1 MTNGKSLKRALL
13 SSAFSLIICVAMLI
27 GTTFAWFTD
36 TASTAVNKIQAGNLK
51 VDIVDQN
58 GNSLNGKSLSF
69 RDVNNKT
76 DILWEPGAKFN
87 LDSFKIVNKG
97 NLALKYKVII
107 SGINGS
113 AKLLEAIDFTVKIGD
128 AAEAALADWEGVL
141 LPEAAAAADT
151 MPVKE
156 TKLITISGKMREDAG
171 NEYQGLSIGGIGI
184 TVLATQYTYEN
195 DSIGNTYD
203 REAAYKGTQEF
214 TSGTHTL
221 GNGGIGLQSDDIAVK
236 AIGADTKL
244 TITGGYYDGGKGGN
258 NICVAAANGA
268 EVIIKDGTF
277 TVGGDATGL
286 GNSVIYSVG
295 GNITIEG
302 GFFYTEHSYR
312 GKYYVLNQQNTNPG
326 TITVKGGTFVNYNPA
341 NGDDY
346 LGGNFVADG
355 YTVISETNAN
365 GDVWYTVVA
374 EEKFST
380 VEEAF
385 SGVDFGYG
393 TTSSEPVS
401 IDGKGVTVIE
411 KWTDAWVSSDTTIKG
426 VTFKN
431 GAVFSTKAD
440 NVTVTLENCTFYACD
455 QSKLTYNGN
464 NSLTNSG
471 AGMCLN
477 LEKSANNGVKFI
489 VKNCTF
495 IGENNKSLSAEGP
508 NYNADGTQKGTKKR
522 GHAIALDAICGGGT
536 AGVLDSMLID
546 GCVIDGVRG
555 NAIQLYGKTGDI
567 TIKNT
572 KINSWAVNNT
582 GIGYAVRGDFDAN
595 GSRTLSLSNVYFGLD
610 EISGNTEF
618 GHVKVG
624 AFSGNTDGTRKA
636 GTY

>member
-36 TASTAVNKIQAGNLK
+36 TASTAVNKLQAGNLK

-141 LPEAAAAADT
+141 LPEAAAATDT
-151 MPVKE
+151 MSVKE

-341 NGDDY
+341 NGDDN

-355 YTVISETNAN
+355 YTVITETKAN

-374 EEKFST
+374 EKKFST

-431 GAVFSTKAD
+431 GAVFSTKDD

-477 LEKSANNGVKFI
+477 LEKSAKTGVKFI

-495 IGENNKSLSAEGP
+495 IGENDKTLSAEGP
-508 NYNADGTQKGTKKR
+508 RYKGDGTQDGMKKR

-536 AGVLDSMLID
+536 GTLDSMLID

>member
-1 MTNGKSLKRALL
+1 MTNGKSIKRALL
-13 SSAFSLIICVAMLI
+13 SSAFSLVICVAMLI

-36 TASTAVNKIQAGNLK
+36 TASTAVNKIQSGNLK
-51 VDIVDQN
+51 VDIVDEK

-69 RDVNNKT
+69 RDVNGKT
-76 DILWEPGAKFN
+76 DILWEPGVTFN

-107 SGINGS
+107 SGVNGN
-113 AKLLEAIDFTVKIGD
+113 AKLLEAIDFTINGEK
-128 AAEAALADWEGVL
+128 LADWDGIL
-141 LPEAAAAADT
+141 LPKDAE
-151 MPVKE
+151 KKLNSE
-156 TKLITISGKMREDAG
+156 TVEQTGLITISGKMREDAG
-171 NEYQGLSIGGIGI
+171 NDYQGLSIDGIGI
-184 TVLATQYTYEN
+184 TVVATQYTYEN
-195 DSIGNTYD
+195 DSIDNTYD
-203 REAAYKGTQEF
+203 KDAAYKGTQEF

-221 GNGGIGLQSDDIAVK
+221 GNGGIGLKPDDIAVK
-236 AIGADTKL
+236 ASGVGTKL
-244 TITGGYYDGGKGGN
+244 TITGGYYDGGEGGN
-258 NICVAAANGA
+258 NVCVAAVNGA
-268 EVIIKDGTF
+268 EVVIKDGTF

-302 GFFYTEHSYR
+302 GFFFTEHSYR
-312 GKYYVLNQQNTNPG
+312 GKYYVLNMNNGNPG
-326 TITVKGGTFVNYNPA
+326 KITVKGGTFVNFNPA
-341 NGDDY
+341 GGDDNVQPT
-346 LGGNFVADG
+346 NFVADG
-355 YTVISETNAN
+355 YSVISETKAN
-365 GDVWYTVVA
+365 GDVWYTVV
-374 EEKFST
+374 EEKKYST
-380 VEEAF
+380 VEDAF
-385 SGVDFGYG
+385 SGADFGYG
-393 TTSSEPVS
+393 STSTEPVS

-411 KWTDAWVSSDTTIKG
+411 NWTDAWVSSDTTIKG
-426 VTFKN
+426 VTFEN

-455 QSKLTYNGN
+455 QSKLTYTGN

-477 LEKSANNGVKFI
+477 LEKSANTGVKFI

-495 IGENNKSLSAEGP
+495 IGENDKTLSAEGP
-508 NYNADGTQKGTKKR
+508 RYNRDGTQDGTKKR

-536 AGVLDSMLID
+536 GTLDSLLID

-555 NAIQLYGKTGDI
+555 NAIQLYGTTGNI
-567 TIKNT
+567 TVKNT

-595 GSRTLSLSNVYFGLD
+595 GSRTLTLSNVYFGLD

>member
-51 VDIVDQN
+51 VDIVDKN

-113 AKLLEAIDFTVKIGD
+113 AKLLEAINFTVKIGD

-141 LPEAAAAADT
+141 LPDGAAAADT

-221 GNGGIGLQSDDIAVK
+221 GNGGIALDPNGVAVSVS
-236 AIGADTKL
+236 GEGTNL
-244 TITGGYYDGGKGGN
+244 TITGGYYDGGKGGDN
-258 NICVAAANGA
+258 RCIQVNKGA
-268 EVIIKDGTF
+268 TVTIKDGTF

-286 GNSVIYSVG
+286 GNSVVLCNG
-295 GNITIEG
+295 GTVVIEG
-302 GFFYTEHSYR
+302 GFFYTDYAYR
-312 GKYYVLNQQNTNPG
+312 NFYYVLNQQNNNPG

-341 NGDDY
+341 NGDDN

-355 YTVISETNAN
+355 YTVISETKAN

-374 EEKFST
+374 EKKFST

-385 SGVDFGYG
+385 SDVDFGYG
-393 TTSSEPVS
+393 TTSTEPVS

-411 KWTDAWVSSDTTIKG
+411 KWADAWVNSDTTIKG

-431 GAVFSTKAD
+431 GAVFSTKTD

-477 LEKSANNGVKFI
+477 LEKSAKTGVKFI

-495 IGENNKSLSAEGP
+495 IGENDKTLSAEGP
-508 NYNADGTQKGTKKR
+508 RYKGDGTQDGTKKR

-536 AGVLDSMLID
+536 GTLDSMLID

-555 NAIQLYGKTGDI
+555 NAIQLYGETGDI

-582 GIGYAVRGDFDAN
+582 GIGYAVRGSLGTT
-595 GSRTLSLSNVYFGLD
+595 GSRTLTLSNVYFGLD

>member
-36 TASTAVNKIQAGNLK
+36 TASTAVNKIQTGNLK

-141 LPEAAAAADT
+141 LPDGAAAADT

-221 GNGGIGLQSDDIAVK
+221 GNGGIALDPNGVAVSVS
-236 AIGADTKL
+236 GEGTNL

-302 GFFYTEHSYR
+302 GFFYTDHSYR
-312 GKYYVLNQQNTNPG
+312 GKYYVLNQQNNNPG

-341 NGDDY
+341 NGDDN

-355 YTVISETNAN
+355 YTVISETKAN

-374 EEKFST
+374 EKKFST

-385 SGVDFGYG
+385 SDVDFGYG
-393 TTSSEPVS
+393 TTSTEPVS

-411 KWTDAWVSSDTTIKG
+411 KWTDAWVNSDTTIKG

-495 IGENNKSLSAEGP
+495 IGENDKTLSAEGP
-508 NYNADGTQKGTKKR
+508 RYNGDGTQNGMKKR

-536 AGVLDSMLID
+536 GTLDSMLID

>member
-51 VDIVDQN
+51 VDIVDKN

-113 AKLLEAIDFTVKIGD
+113 AKLLEAINFTVKIGD

-141 LPEAAAAADT
+141 LPDGAAAADT

-221 GNGGIGLQSDDIAVK
+221 GNGGIALDPNGVAVSVS
-236 AIGADTKL
+236 GEGTNL
-244 TITGGYYDGGKGGN
+244 TITGGYYDGGKGGDN
-258 NICVAAANGA
+258 RCIQVNKGA
-268 EVIIKDGTF
+268 TVTIKDGTF

-286 GNSVIYSVG
+286 GNSVVLCNG
-295 GNITIEG
+295 GTVVIEG
-302 GFFYTEHSYR
+302 GFFYTDYAYR
-312 GKYYVLNQQNTNPG
+312 NFYYVLNQQNNNPG

-341 NGDDY
+341 NGDDN

-355 YTVISETNAN
+355 YTVISETKAN

-374 EEKFST
+374 EKKFST

-385 SGVDFGYG
+385 SDVDFGYG
-393 TTSSEPVS
+393 TTSTEPVS

-411 KWTDAWVSSDTTIKG
+411 KWADAWVNSDTTIKG

-431 GAVFSTKAD
+431 GAVFSTKTD

-477 LEKSANNGVKFI
+477 LEKSAKTGVKFI

-495 IGENNKSLSAEGP
+495 IGENDKTLSAEGP
-508 NYNADGTQKGTKKR
+508 RYNGDGTQNGMKKR

-536 AGVLDSMLID
+536 GTLDSMLID

>member
-13 SSAFSLIICVAMLI
+13 SSVFSLIICVAMLI

-113 AKLLEAIDFTVKIGD
+113 AKLLEAIDFTVKIGN

-141 LPEAAAAADT
+141 LPDGAAATDT

-221 GNGGIGLQSDDIAVK
+221 GNGGIALDPNGVAVSVS
-236 AIGADTKL
+236 GEGTNL
-244 TITGGYYDGGKGGN
+244 TITGGYYDGGKGGDN
-258 NICVAAANGA
+258 RCIQVNKGA
-268 EVIIKDGTF
+268 TVTIKDGTF

-286 GNSVIYSVG
+286 GNSVVLCNG
-295 GNITIEG
+295 GTVVIEG
-302 GFFYTEHSYR
+302 GFFYTDYAYR
-312 GKYYVLNQQNTNPG
+312 NFYYVLNQQNNNPG

-341 NGDDY
+341 NGDDN

-355 YTVISETNAN
+355 YTVISETKAN

-374 EEKFST
+374 EKKFST

-385 SGVDFGYG
+385 SDVDFGYG
-393 TTSSEPVS
+393 TTSTEPVS

-508 NYNADGTQKGTKKR
+508 RYKGDGTQDGMKKR

-536 AGVLDSMLID
+536 GTLDSMLID

>member
-13 SSAFSLIICVAMLI
+13 SSVFSLIICVAMLI

-113 AKLLEAIDFTVKIGD
+113 AKLLEAIDFTVKIGN

-141 LPEAAAAADT
+141 LPDGAAATDT

-221 GNGGIGLQSDDIAVK
+221 GNGGIALDPNGVAVSVS
-236 AIGADTKL
+236 GEGTNL
-244 TITGGYYDGGKGGN
+244 TITGGYYDGGEGGDNRCIQVNKGAT
-258 NICVAAANGA
+258 VT
-268 EVIIKDGTF
+268 IKDGTF

-286 GNSVIYSVG
+286 GNSVVLCNG
-295 GNITIEG
+295 GTVIIEG
-302 GFFYTEHSYR
+302 GFFYTDYAYR
-312 GKYYVLNQQNTNPG
+312 NFYYVLNQQNNNPG

-355 YTVISETNAN
+355 YTVISETKAN

-374 EEKFST
+374 EKKFST

-385 SGVDFGYG
+385 SDVDFGYG
-393 TTSSEPVS
+393 TTSTEPVS

-411 KWTDAWVSSDTTIKG
+411 KWTDAWVNSDTTIKG

-477 LEKSANNGVKFI
+477 LEKSAKTGVKFI

-508 NYNADGTQKGTKKR
+508 RYNGDGTQNGTKKR

-536 AGVLDSMLID
+536 GTLDSMLID

-595 GSRTLSLSNVYFGLD
+595 GSRTLTLSNVYFGLD

>member
-36 TASTAVNKIQAGNLK
+36 TASTAVNKIQTGNLK

-69 RDVNNKT
+69 RDVDNKT

-141 LPEAAAAADT
+141 LPEAAVAADT

-171 NEYQGLSIGGIGI
+171 NEYQGLSIDGIGI

-221 GNGGIGLQSDDIAVK
+221 GNGGIGLQSNDIAVK

-244 TITGGYYDGGKGGN
+244 TITGGYYDGGEGGN

-268 EVIIKDGTF
+268 EVVIKDGTF

-341 NGDDY
+341 NGDDN

-355 YTVISETNAN
+355 YTVITETKAN

-374 EEKFST
+374 EKKFST

-440 NVTVTLENCTFYACD
+440 NVTVTLENCTFYSCD

-477 LEKSANNGVKFI
+477 LEKSANTGVKFI

-495 IGENNKSLSAEGP
+495 IGENDKTLSAEGP
-508 NYNADGTQKGTKKR
+508 RYKGDGTQDGMKKR

-536 AGVLDSMLID
+536 GTLDSMLID

>member
-69 RDVNNKT
+69 RDVDNKT
-76 DILWEPGAKFN
+76 DILWEPGARFN

-141 LPEAAAAADT
+141 LPDGAAAADT

-195 DSIGNTYD
+195 DSIDNTYD

-221 GNGGIGLQSDDIAVK
+221 GNGGIALDPNGVAVSVS
-236 AIGADTKL
+236 GEGTNL

-302 GFFYTEHSYR
+302 GFFYTDHSYR
-312 GKYYVLNQQNTNPG
+312 GKYYVLNQQNNNPG

-341 NGDDY
+341 NGDDN

-355 YTVISETNAN
+355 YTVITETKAN

-374 EEKFST
+374 EKKFST

-431 GAVFSTKAD
+431 GAVFSTKDD

-477 LEKSANNGVKFI
+477 LEKSANTGVKFI

-495 IGENNKSLSAEGP
+495 IGENDKTLSAEGP
-508 NYNADGTQKGTKKR
+508 RYKGDGTQDGMKKR

-536 AGVLDSMLID
+536 GTLDSMLID

>member
-69 RDVNNKT
+69 RNVNNKT

-141 LPEAAAAADT
+141 LPDGAAAADT

-244 TITGGYYDGGKGGN
+244 TITGGYYDGGEGGN

-268 EVIIKDGTF
+268 EVVIKDGTF

-341 NGDDY
+341 NGDDN

-355 YTVISETNAN
+355 YTVITETKAN

-374 EEKFST
+374 EKKFST

-440 NVTVTLENCTFYACD
+440 NVTVTLENCTFYSCD

-477 LEKSANNGVKFI
+477 LEKSANTGVKFI

-495 IGENNKSLSAEGP
+495 IGENDKTLSAEGP
-508 NYNADGTQKGTKKR
+508 RYKGDGTQDGMKKR

-536 AGVLDSMLID
+536 GTLDSMLID

>member
-51 VDIVDQN
+51 VDIVDKN

-141 LPEAAAAADT
+141 LPDGAAAADT

-156 TKLITISGKMREDAG
+156 TKPITISGKMREDAG

-221 GNGGIGLQSDDIAVK
+221 GNGGIALDPNGVAVSVS
-236 AIGADTKL
+236 GEGTNL
-244 TITGGYYDGGKGGN
+244 TITGGYYDGSEGGDN
-258 NICVAAANGA
+258 RCIQVNNGA
-268 EVIIKDGTF
+268 TVTIKDGTF
-277 TVGGDATGL
+277 TVGGDASGL
-286 GNSVIYSVG
+286 GNSVVLCNG
-295 GNITIEG
+295 GTVVIEG
-302 GFFYTEHSYR
+302 GFFYTDYAYR
-312 GKYYVLNQQNTNPG
+312 NFYYVLNQQNGNPG

-341 NGDDY
+341 NGDDN

-355 YTVISETNAN
+355 YTVISETKAN

-393 TTSSEPVS
+393 TTSTEPVS

-411 KWTDAWVSSDTTIKG
+411 KWADAWVNSDTTIKG

-477 LEKSANNGVKFI
+477 LEKSAKTGVKFI

-495 IGENNKSLSAEGP
+495 IGENDKTLSAEGP
-508 NYNADGTQKGTKKR
+508 RYNGDGTQNGMKKR

-536 AGVLDSMLID
+536 GTLDSMLID

>member
-1 MTNGKSLKRALL
+1 MTNGKSLKRALF

-51 VDIVDQN
+51 VDIVDKN

-141 LPEAAAAADT
+141 LPDDAAAIDT

-244 TITGGYYDGGKGGN
+244 TITGGYYDGGEGGN

-268 EVIIKDGTF
+268 EVVIKDGTF

-312 GKYYVLNQQNTNPG
+312 GKYYVLNQQNSNPG
-326 TITVKGGTFVNYNPA
+326 TLTVKGGTFVNYNPA

-355 YTVISETNAN
+355 YTVITETKAN

-374 EEKFST
+374 EKKFST

-385 SGVDFGYG
+385 SDVDFGYG

-411 KWTDAWVSSDTTIKG
+411 KWADAWVNSDTTIKG

-431 GAVFSTKAD
+431 GAVFSTKDD

-477 LEKSANNGVKFI
+477 LEKSANTGVKFI

-495 IGENNKSLSAEGP
+495 IGENDKTLSAEGP
-508 NYNADGTQKGTKKR
+508 RYKGDGTQDGMKKR

-536 AGVLDSMLID
+536 GTLDSMLID

>member
-141 LPEAAAAADT
+141 LPDGAAAADT
-151 MPVKE
+151 MSVKE

-184 TVLATQYTYEN
+184 TVLATQYIYEN

-341 NGDDY
+341 NGDDN

-355 YTVISETNAN
+355 YTVISETKAN

-374 EEKFST
+374 EKKFST

-385 SGVDFGYG
+385 SDVDFGYG
-393 TTSSEPVS
+393 TTSTEPVS

-411 KWTDAWVSSDTTIKG
+411 KWADAWVNSDTTIKG

-477 LEKSANNGVKFI
+477 LEKSTNNGVKFI

-508 NYNADGTQKGTKKR
+508 RYNGDGTQNGMKKR

-536 AGVLDSMLID
+536 GTLDSMLID

>member
-69 RDVNNKT
+69 RNVNNKT
-76 DILWEPGAKFN
+76 DILWEPGARFN

-141 LPEAAAAADT
+141 LPEAAAATDT

-221 GNGGIGLQSDDIAVK
+221 GNGGIGLQSNDIAVK

-312 GKYYVLNQQNTNPG
+312 GKYYVLNQQNSNPG

-355 YTVISETNAN
+355 YTVITETKAN

-374 EEKFST
+374 EKKFST

-431 GAVFSTKAD
+431 GAVFSTKAN

-536 AGVLDSMLID
+536 GTLDSMLID

-624 AFSGNTDGTRKA
+624 DFSGNTDGTRKA